1 MTTNRLTTYIREKNL
16 DTKNI
21 IYWIFRIAVA
31 AEFIGHGAFG
41 IITKESWIPYFNLFG
56 VDRETGFQI
65 MPLVGSIDI
74 SLGILA
80 LFVPIRAMLLWMT
93 FWGLFTATIRPLSG
107 ENWFELPERTY
118 NFLIAFSFLYLSGF
132 PTKIKDWFTPLWPSK
147 IPSFTRPKA
156 HTLGII
162 LRITIAGM
170 MIGHGGYGAIVQK
183 EVYINHWA
191 SIGITSNV
199 VDPMTFI
206 IAVGIMEIA
215 IGIAVFI
222 KPFYSLLGFIF
233 AWKLLTEFLFPMSGT
248 PIFEW
253 IERGGSYAAPL
264 ALIFIMSFYPPSGV
278 AIWNL
283 FERKSHSKS
292 SIEEK
297 TNS

>member
-1 MTTNRLTTYIREKNL
+1 MTSNFVTTYIRKKNM
-16 DTKNI
+16 DTKTI

-56 VDRETGFQI
+56 IDRELGYQI

-74 SLGILA
+74 TLGILT
-80 LFVPIRAMLLWMT
+80 LIMPMRAMLAWMT
-93 FWGLFTATIRPLSG
+93 FWGFFTAFIRPLSG

-118 NFLIAFSFLYLSGF
+118 NYLIPFAFLYLSGF
-132 PTKIKDWFTPLWPSK
+132 PTKLKEWFTPLVPSK
-147 IPSFTRPKA
+147 LPSFSRPRA

-162 LRITIAGM
+162 LRLTIAGM
-170 MIGHGGYGAIVQK
+170 LIGHGAYGAIVQK
-183 EVYINHWA
+183 EVYIKHWESVGINS
-191 SIGITSNV
+191 SI

-206 IAVGIMEIA
+206 IAVGVMEIA
-215 IGIAVFI
+215 LGIAI
-222 KPFYSLLGFIF
+222 LIRPFYSVLAFVF
-233 AWKLLTEFLFPMSGT
+233 AWKLFTEFLFPMSGT

-264 ALIFIMSFYPPSGV
+264 ALMFVMAFYPPTGS

-283 FERKSHSKS
+283 FKRKERQDLAVR
-292 SIEEK
+292 EK
-297 TNS
+297 Q